1 MNTILSSSSSTTDS
15 TDTLAKYVVLGIFL
29 ILALVAIQYIF
40 RNQLGMIEGLSNR
53 NSKKGSGSGSDP
65 LEDENDGD
73 IITIAKRQEELTTK
87 TQKSLNMDS
96 HYNHYNKII
105 ENMDQWVNAKIVN
118 SLKNVSREVHG
129 EGKME
134 DIVRHMNELNTM
146 NKFKVTLEECARYI
160 DSS

>member
-1 MNTILSSSSSTTDS
+1 MNTLLPSSSADN

-29 ILALVAIQYIF
+29 ILALVTIQYIF
-40 RNQLGMIEGLSNR
+40 RNHIGMIEGLSNR
-53 NSKKGSGSGSDP
+53 KSKSNDP

-73 IITIAKRQEELTTK
+73 IITIAKRQEEVATK
-87 TQKSLNMDS
+87 THKSLNMDS
-96 HYNHYNKII
+96 HYNHYSKII
-105 ENMDQWVNAKIVN
+105 ENMDEWVNAKIVN

-146 NKFKVTLEECARYI
+146 NKFKLTLEDCARYI

>member
-1 MNTILSSSSSTTDS
+1 MNAILSSTSTNADN

-40 RNQLGMIEGLSNR
+40 RNQIGMIEGLTNR
-53 NSKKGSGSGSDP
+53 NSKKGSSSTDP

-105 ENMDQWVNAKIVN
+105 ENMDEWVNAKIVN

-134 DIVRHMNELNTM
+134 DIIRHMNELNTM
-146 NKFKVTLEECARYI
+146 NKFKLTLEDCARYI

>member
-1 MNTILSSSSSTTDS
+1 MNAILPNPNDQT
-15 TDTLAKYVVLGIFL
+15 TDTLAKYVVLGVFI
-29 ILALVAIQYIF
+29 IVALVTIQYIF
-40 RNQLGMIEGLSNR
+40 RNHIGMIEGLTTR
-53 NSKKGSGSGSDP
+53 NSKKGATDP

-73 IITIAKRQEELTTK
+73 IITIAKRQEELAAK

-134 DIVRHMNELNTM
+134 DIIRHMNELNTM
-146 NKFKVTLEECARYI
+146 NKFKLTLEECARYI

>member
-1 MNTILSSSSSTTDS
+1 MNAILPSSSADT

-29 ILALVAIQYIF
+29 VLALVAIQYIF
-40 RNQLGMIEGLSNR
+40 RNQLGMIEGLANR
-53 NSKKGSGSGSDP
+53 KSSKGNTDP

-73 IITIAKRQEELTTK
+73 IITIAKRQEELTAK

-105 ENMDQWVNAKIVN
+105 ENMDTWVNAKIVN

-134 DIVRHMNELNTM
+134 DIIRHMNELNTM

>member
-1 MNTILSSSSSTTDS
+1 MNAILPSTSQDN

-40 RNQLGMIEGLSNR
+40 RNQLGMIEGLANR
-53 NSKKGSGSGSDP
+53 NSKKGGSGSDP
-65 LEDENDGD
+65 LEDDNDGD

-105 ENMDQWVNAKIVN
+105 ENMDEWVNAKIVN

-160 DSS
+160 DTK

>member
-1 MNTILSSSSSTTDS
+1 MNSILPSSTQDT

-40 RNQLGMIEGLSNR
+40 RNQLGMIEGLANR
-53 NSKKGSGSGSDP
+53 NSKKGGSGSDP
-65 LEDENDGD
+65 LEDDNDGD

-105 ENMDQWVNAKIVN
+105 ENMDEWVNAKIVN

-160 DSS
+160 DTK

>member
-1 MNTILSSSSSTTDS
+1 MNSILPSTTADT

-40 RNQLGMIEGLSNR
+40 RNQLGMIEGLATRKSN
-53 NSKKGSGSGSDP
+53 KGNTDP
-65 LEDENDGD
+65 LEDENEGD
-73 IITIAKRQEELTTK
+73 IITIAKRQEELTAK
-87 TQKSLNMDS
+87 THKSLNMDS

>member
-1 MNTILSSSSSTTDS
+1 MNSLIPSTSTSPDN

-29 ILALVAIQYIF
+29 ILALVTIQYIF
-40 RNQLGMIEGLSNR
+40 RNQLGMIEGLATRKTN
-53 NSKKGSGSGSDP
+53 KGNSDP
-65 LEDENDGD
+65 LEDENEGD

-105 ENMDQWVNAKIVN
+105 DNMDQWVNAKIVN
-118 SLKNVSREVHG
+118 SLKSVSREVHG

-134 DIVRHMNELNTM
+134 DIIRHMNELNTM

>member
-1 MNTILSSSSSTTDS
+1 MNTLLPSSTVDN
-15 TDTLAKYVVLGIFL
+15 TDTLAKNVVLGIFL

-40 RNQLGMIEGLSNR
+40 RNQLGMIEGLANR
-53 NSKKGSGSGSDP
+53 NSKSNDP
-65 LEDENDGD
+65 LEDNNDGD

-105 ENMDQWVNAKIVN
+105 ENMDEWVNAKIVN

-146 NKFKVTLEECARYI
+146 NKFKLTLEDCARYI
-160 DSS
+160 DTK

>member
-1 MNTILSSSSSTTDS
+1 MNTILPSSSADN

-40 RNQLGMIEGLSNR
+40 RNQIGMIEGLTNR
-53 NSKKGSGSGSDP
+53 NSKKGGSADP

-105 ENMDQWVNAKIVN
+105 ENMDEWVNAKIVN

-146 NKFKVTLEECARYI
+146 NKFKLTLGDCARYI

>member
-1 MNTILSSSSSTTDS
+1 MNTLLPSSSADN

-29 ILALVAIQYIF
+29 ILALVTIQYIF
-40 RNQLGMIEGLSNR
+40 RNHIGMIEGLSNR
-53 NSKKGSGSGSDP
+53 NSKKGSNADP
-65 LEDENDGD
+65 LEDENEGD
-73 IITIAKRQEELTTK
+73 IITIAKRQEELATK
-87 TQKSLNMDS
+87 THKSLNMDS
-96 HYNHYNKII
+96 HYNHYSKII
-105 ENMDQWVNAKIVN
+105 ENMDEWVNAKIVN

-146 NKFKVTLEECARYI
+146 NKFKLTLEDCARYI

>member
-1 MNTILSSSSSTTDS
+1 MNAILSSTSTNADN

-40 RNQLGMIEGLSNR
+40 RNQIGMIEGLSNR
-53 NSKKGSGSGSDP
+53 NSKKGGSNADP

-105 ENMDQWVNAKIVN
+105 ENMDEWVNAKIVN

-146 NKFKVTLEECARYI
+146 NKFKLTLEDCARYI

>member
-1 MNTILSSSSSTTDS
+1 MNSILPSPTADT

-40 RNQLGMIEGLSNR
+40 RNQLGMIEGLATRKSN
-53 NSKKGSGSGSDP
+53 KGNTDP

-73 IITIAKRQEELTTK
+73 IITIAKRQEELTAK
-87 TQKSLNMDS
+87 THKSLNMDS

>member
-1 MNTILSSSSSTTDS
+1 MNTLLPSSSSADT
-15 TDTLAKYVVLGIFL
+15 TDTLAKYVVLGIFVV
-29 ILALVAIQYIF
+29 LALVAVQYIF
-40 RNQLGMIEGLSNR
+40 RNQIGMIEGLANR
-53 NSKKGSGSGSDP
+53 NSKSTDP
-65 LEDENDGD
+65 LEDENEGD
-73 IITIAKRQEELTTK
+73 IITIAKRQEELTAK

-105 ENMDQWVNAKIVN
+105 ENMDEWVNAKIVN

-160 DSS
+160 DTK

>member
-1 MNTILSSSSSTTDS
+1 MNSIIPSITEDNTDG
-15 TDTLAKYVVLGIFL
+15 LAKYVVLGIFL
-29 ILALVAIQYIF
+29 ILALVTIQYIF
-40 RNQLGMIEGLSNR
+40 RNHIGMIEGLTNR
-53 NSKKGSGSGSDP
+53 NTKKDTGNP

-73 IITIAKRQEELTTK
+73 IITIAKRQEELAAK

-105 ENMDQWVNAKIVN
+105 ENMDEWVNAKIVN

-134 DIVRHMNELNTM
+134 DIIRHMNELNTM
-146 NKFKVTLEECARYI
+146 NKFKLTLEECARYI
-160 DSS
+160 DTK

>member
-1 MNTILSSSSSTTDS
+1 MNAILPSVTEDNTDS
-15 TDTLAKYVVLGIFL
+15 LAKYVVLGIFL
-29 ILALVAIQYIF
+29 ILALVTIQYVF
-40 RNQLGMIEGLSNR
+40 RNHIGMIEGLTNR
-53 NSKKGSGSGSDP
+53 NSKKKSDNP

-73 IITIAKRQEELTTK
+73 IITIAKRQEELAAK

-105 ENMDQWVNAKIVN
+105 ENMDEWVNAKIVN

-134 DIVRHMNELNTM
+134 DIIRHMNELNTM
-146 NKFKVTLEECARYI
+146 NKFKLTLEECARYI
-160 DSS
+160 DTK

>member
-1 MNTILSSSSSTTDS
+1 MNALLPSSSTNADN

-40 RNQLGMIEGLSNR
+40 RNQIGMIEGLTNR
-53 NSKKGSGSGSDP
+53 NTKKNNDNP

-73 IITIAKRQEELTTK
+73 IITIAKRQEEFATK

-105 ENMDQWVNAKIVN
+105 ENMDEWVNAKIVN

-146 NKFKVTLEECARYI
+146 NKFKLTLEDCAKYI
-160 DSS
+160 DTK

>member
-1 MNTILSSSSSTTDS
+1 MTADT

-29 ILALVAIQYIF
+29 SLALVAIQYIF
-40 RNQLGMIEGLSNR
+40 RNQLGMIEGLANRKSN
-53 NSKKGSGSGSDP
+53 KGNTDP
-65 LEDENDGD
+65 LEDENEGD
-73 IITIAKRQEELTTK
+73 IITIAKRQEELTAK
-87 TQKSLNMDS
+87 THKSLNMDS

>member
-1 MNTILSSSSSTTDS
+1 MNSILPSSSSNADT

-40 RNQLGMIEGLSNR
+40 RNQLGMIEGLATR
-53 NSKKGSGSGSDP
+53 NSKKGSGNTDP

>member
-1 MNTILSSSSSTTDS
+1 MNSILPSSTSPDT

-40 RNQLGMIEGLSNR
+40 RNQLGMIEGLATRKTN
-53 NSKKGSGSGSDP
+53 KSDP
-65 LEDENDGD
+65 LEDENEGD

-118 SLKNVSREVHG
+118 SLKSVSREVHG

-134 DIVRHMNELNTM
+134 DIIRHMNELNTM

>member
-1 MNTILSSSSSTTDS
+1 MNTLLPSITEDNTDG
-15 TDTLAKYVVLGIFL
+15 LAKYVVLGIFI
-29 ILALVAIQYIF
+29 ILALVTIQYIF
-40 RNQLGMIEGLSNR
+40 RNHIGMIEGLTNR
-53 NSKKGSGSGSDP
+53 NSKKDTGNP

-73 IITIAKRQEELTTK
+73 IITIAKRQEELAAK

-105 ENMDQWVNAKIVN
+105 ENMDEWVNAKIVN

-134 DIVRHMNELNTM
+134 DIIRHMNELNTM
-146 NKFKVTLEECARYI
+146 NKFKLTLEECARYI
-160 DSS
+160 DTK

>member
-1 MNTILSSSSSTTDS
+1 MNTILPSSSADT
-15 TDTLAKYVVLGIFL
+15 TDTLAKYVVLGIFVV
-29 ILALVAIQYIF
+29 LALVAVQYIF
-40 RNQLGMIEGLSNR
+40 RNQIGMIEGLANR
-53 NSKKGSGSGSDP
+53 NSKKSSSSTDP

-73 IITIAKRQEELTTK
+73 IITIAKRQEELTAK

-105 ENMDQWVNAKIVN
+105 ENMDEWVNAKIVN

-146 NKFKVTLEECARYI
+146 NKFKLTLEECARYI
-160 DSS
+160 DTK

>member
-1 MNTILSSSSSTTDS
+1 MNAIIPSITEDNTDG
-15 TDTLAKYVVLGIFL
+15 LAKYVVLGIFL
-29 ILALVAIQYIF
+29 ILALVTIQYIF
-40 RNQLGMIEGLSNR
+40 RNHIGMIEGLTNR
-53 NSKKGSGSGSDP
+53 NSKKKSDNP

-73 IITIAKRQEELTTK
+73 IITIAKRQEELAAK

-105 ENMDQWVNAKIVN
+105 ENMDEWVNAKIVN

-134 DIVRHMNELNTM
+134 DIIRHMNELNTM
-146 NKFKVTLEECARYI
+146 NKFKLTLEECAKYI
-160 DSS
+160 DTK

>member
-1 MNTILSSSSSTTDS
+1 MNAILPSPNDQT

-29 ILALVAIQYIF
+29 ILALVTIQYIF
-40 RNQLGMIEGLSNR
+40 RNHIGMIEGLSNR
-53 NSKKGSGSGSDP
+53 KSKSNDP

-73 IITIAKRQEELTTK
+73 IITIAKRQEEVATK
-87 TQKSLNMDS
+87 THKSLNMDS

-105 ENMDQWVNAKIVN
+105 ENMDEWVNAKIVN

-146 NKFKVTLEECARYI
+146 NKFKLTLEDCARYI

>member
-1 MNTILSSSSSTTDS
+1 MDAILPSSNEDT

-40 RNQLGMIEGLSNR
+40 RNQLGMIEGLTNR
-53 NSKKGSGSGSDP
+53 NSKKGGSDP
-65 LEDENDGD
+65 LEDDNDGD

-105 ENMDQWVNAKIVN
+105 ENMDEWVNAKIVN

-160 DSS
+160 DTK

>member
-1 MNTILSSSSSTTDS
+1 MNAILPNPNDQS
-15 TDTLAKYVVLGIFL
+15 TDTLAKYIVLGIF
-29 ILALVAIQYIF
+29 IIVALVTIQYIF
-40 RNQLGMIEGLSNR
+40 RNHIGMIEGLTNR
-53 NSKKGSGSGSDP
+53 KSKTSDP

-118 SLKNVSREVHG
+118 SLKSVSREVHG

-134 DIVRHMNELNTM
+134 DIIRHMNELNTM
-146 NKFKVTLEECARYI
+146 NKFKLTLEECSRYI

>member
-1 MNTILSSSSSTTDS
+1 MNAIIPTSTADS

-40 RNQLGMIEGLSNR
+40 RNQLGMIEGLATR
-53 NSKKGSGSGSDP
+53 NSKKGGSGADP

-73 IITIAKRQEELTTK
+73 IITIAKRQEELTAK

>member
-1 MNTILSSSSSTTDS
+1 MNTLLPSSADN

-40 RNQLGMIEGLSNR
+40 RNQIGMIEGLTNR
-53 NSKKGSGSGSDP
+53 NSKKGSSNADP
-65 LEDENDGD
+65 LEDENEGD
-73 IITIAKRQEELTTK
+73 IITIAKRQEELTAK

-105 ENMDQWVNAKIVN
+105 ENMDEWVNAKIVN

-160 DSS
+160 DTK

>member
-1 MNTILSSSSSTTDS
+1 MNSILPSSTSPDN

-29 ILALVAIQYIF
+29 ILALVTIQYIF
-40 RNQLGMIEGLSNR
+40 RNQLGMIEGLATRKTN
-53 NSKKGSGSGSDP
+53 KGNSDP
-65 LEDENDGD
+65 LEDENEGD

-105 ENMDQWVNAKIVN
+105 DNMDQWVNAKIVN
-118 SLKNVSREVHG
+118 SLKSVSREVHG
-129 EGKME
+129 EGKMD
-134 DIVRHMNELNTM
+134 DIIRHMNELNTM

>member
-1 MNTILSSSSSTTDS
+1 MNAILPNPKDDSSDTI
-15 TDTLAKYVVLGIFL
+15 AKYIVLGIFI

-40 RNQLGMIEGLSNR
+40 RNQIGMIEGLTNR
-53 NSKKGSGSGSDP
+53 NSKKGSGSDANP

-73 IITIAKRQEELTTK
+73 IITIAKRQEELATK

-134 DIVRHMNELNTM
+134 DIIRHMNELNTM

>member
-1 MNTILSSSSSTTDS
+1 MNALLPSTSTNADN
-15 TDTLAKYVVLGIFL
+15 TDTLAKYVVLGIFMV
-29 ILALVAIQYIF
+29 LALVAIQYIF
-40 RNQLGMIEGLSNR
+40 RNQIGMIEGLTNR
-53 NSKKGSGSGSDP
+53 NSKKNNDNP

-105 ENMDQWVNAKIVN
+105 ENMDEWVNAKIVN

-134 DIVRHMNELNTM
+134 DIIRHMNELNTM
-146 NKFKVTLEECARYI
+146 NKFKLTLEDCARYI
-160 DSS
+160 DTK

>member
-1 MNTILSSSSSTTDS
+1 MNTLLPSSSVDN

-40 RNQLGMIEGLSNR
+40 RNQLGMIEGLANR
-53 NSKKGSGSGSDP
+53 NSKSNDP
-65 LEDENDGD
+65 LEDNNDGD

-105 ENMDQWVNAKIVN
+105 ENMDEWVNAKIVN

-146 NKFKVTLEECARYI
+146 NKFKLTLEDCARYI
-160 DSS
+160 DTK

>member
-1 MNTILSSSSSTTDS
+1 MNAILPSSSADT
-15 TDTLAKYVVLGIFL
+15 TDTLAKYVVLGIFI

-40 RNQLGMIEGLSNR
+40 RNQLGMIEGLANR
-53 NSKKGSGSGSDP
+53 KSSKGNTDP
-65 LEDENDGD
+65 LEDENEGD
-73 IITIAKRQEELTTK
+73 IITIAKRQEELTAK

-105 ENMDQWVNAKIVN
+105 ENMDTWVNAKIVN

-134 DIVRHMNELNTM
+134 DIIRHMNELNTM